1 MFLRFQ
7 DKLAKHDLLN
17 RNKKILLA
25 VSGGVD
31 SVVLLDLLNKI
42 PKAKRAQLSIAHV
55 NHQLRAAA
63 DAEEQFVKELAQKY
77 SIPFFTYRWSKED
90 QPNVGIENAA
100 RNERYTFF
108 KSLMKKEKIS
118 YLMTGHH
125 LDDQTETILMRLT
138 RGASL
143 KQLIGIRE
151 KQFFGKKTEGNYL
164 IRPLLEFSKDE
175 IYQYAKKNQL
185 NYVEDLS
192 NKSLDYTRNRYRN
205 EIIPLLKDENIQL
218 NQHIQQF
225 RNDIKDLLEIAQGP
239 IHEVYNELVE
249 EKKGKF
255 YLDLNKKNQYS
266 KALQRALVKEILVR
280 VYEKEDTQYK
290 TSYIE
295 LIDSW
300 LSQGE
305 VNSSID
311 LTGSY
316 LVQKEYT
323 KAIFMKKE
331 DQLEVNDRNKIELN
345 DLNRWIQLSE
355 TEYIALFREELSA
368 EDLENKEDTE
378 LIISEE
384 ELSLPLLLRHR
395 KAGDRMTYKGLKGRK
410 KIKDIFID
418 DKTPKTDRDN
428 AWLVEDSQGR
438 ILWLIN
444 HRKRNMIRE
453 VKNDKLFYRL
463 KYKRIGA

>member
-1 MFLRFQ
+1 MLFR
-7 DKLAKHDLLN
+7 
-17 RNKKILLA
+17 
-25 VSGGVD
+25 
-31 SVVLLDLLNKI
+31 
-42 PKAKRAQLSIAHV
+42 SI
-55 NHQLRAAA
+55 
-63 DAEEQFVKELAQKY
+63 D
-77 SIPFFTYRWSKED
+77 
-90 QPNVGIENAA
+90 
-100 RNERYTFF
+100 
-108 KSLMKKEKIS
+108 
-118 YLMTGHH
+118 
-125 LDDQTETILMRLT
+125 
-138 RGASL
+138 
-143 KQLIGIRE
+143 
-151 KQFFGKKTEGNYL
+151 
-164 IRPLLEFSKDE
+164 
-175 IYQYAKKNQL
+175 
-185 NYVEDLS
+185 
-192 NKSLDYTRNRYRN
+192 
-205 EIIPLLKDENIQL
+205 
-218 NQHIQQF
+218 
-225 RNDIKDLLEIAQGP
+225 
-239 IHEVYNELVE
+239 
-249 EKKGKF
+249 
-255 YLDLNKKNQYS
+255 
-266 KALQRALVKEILVR
+266 
-280 VYEKEDTQYK
+280 
-290 TSYIE
+290 

-444 HRKRNMIRE
+444 HRKRNMICE